1 MKKPDIEN
9 VWEMAIRILDDHIK
23 ILQTEVIPTIT
34 VLKEKCRVKWY
45 CFLIHSRNNG
55 VPIPYNGPQFHIRFE
70 NSANLSQE
78 ELSKLLPDYCE
89 MIRKVESK
97 DVEKISG
104 IDTTLLKED
113 DIREAWRIIGES
125 CEWIVGMLNAH
136 KLEFDIPP
144 DKIRLQIG
152 QFLHYLANITQLSIM
167 IKIKKEVKN

>member
-9 VWEMAIRILDDHIK
+9 MREMAIRVLYKDGGDHIK
-23 ILQTEVIPTIT
+23 ILQTEVIPTIS
-34 VLKEKCRVKWY
+34 VLKEKCGVKWY
-45 CFLIHSRNNG
+45 CFLIHNRDNG

-70 NSANLSQE
+70 NSANHSQK
-78 ELSKLLPDYCE
+78 ELSNLLPDYCE

-104 IDTTLLKED
+104 IDTTLLNEG

-125 CEWIVGMLNAH
+125 CEWIVGMINAH

-144 DKIRLQIG
+144 QKMAKQIS
-152 QFLHYLANITQLSIM
+152 QFLHYLANITQLQDW
-167 IKIKKEVKN
+167 